1 MKFRNY
7 VITALIVTV
16 LVPFIAWSILQW
28 QDINSTLMREDRDQ
42 RLFTGIGS
50 VFIVERLKGI
60 ETFANYVDSELT
72 KAYQDDL
79 SEADIQQL
87 LTKLTKAQPYL
98 TSLRVVPVND
108 QGLFPPIFK
117 WQLQSHS
124 KFNENEL
131 TFTRPVS
138 SNPKLSIIGTADRD
152 ALFKD
157 IAAMFN
163 MRRVRFV
170 LIDES
175 HRYIWPKLGLSGKE
189 TWGHPLK
196 REGLVHESDTDFWVT
211 ANRFSVGAPSWTMLA
226 IKPQSERVEQREALI
241 QRTIGLALLMVLLTI
256 VVGYFALRPLTRALK
271 QLRFDLD
278 DQGYASESTT
288 IKNGPLEFK
297 EVQRA
302 YRDLRE
308 RLDLQNRTLQT
319 HNSQLVETVDQR
331 SRALATQERLFSMV
345 FDDIQEGMLL
355 LDEHWHIQHAN
366 PAAKKMLP
374 DLSLHELVNTCR
386 TSHQKVGNNMIFYEP
401 ENHDQNLVFECTVLP
416 FGTAR
421 AEGEKG
427 FCLLFSDVTGKAV
440 VERMKNDLI
449 SIVAHELRTPVTAC
463 RLQLDLMVQEHGRT
477 TAIEALLGDLEHLSH
492 IIDDWLAVAKIDG
505 GTYRVEPRIVQLM
518 PLVSKAIRM
527 VRTRYTFS
535 ISLHIAEEAE
545 CLFVDPN
552 AFIELLVNLLTN
564 ACRYARKG
572 EIATVEFH
580 AYFKDMIV
588 IEVVDYGIGF
598 PAEASRRIF
607 DRFFQLE
614 NGNKRRTGGT
624 GLGLVICQAIC
635 EAHGGSIVA
644 ERKEEKTVFRISLPS
659 INTTE
664 SLVV

>member
-72 KAYQDDL
+72 KAFQDNR
-79 SEADIQQL
+79 SEAEIQQL

-98 TSLRVVPVND
+98 TNLRVVPVKEQSLAPSN
-108 QGLFPPIFK
+108 FK

-124 KFNENEL
+124 ELSEL
-131 TFTRPVS
+131 TFSRP
-138 SNPKLSIIGTADRD
+138 LSYDPTLNIIGTANRD
-152 ALFKD
+152 ILFKD

-175 HRYIWPKLGLSGKE
+175 KRYIWPKFGLSGKE
-189 TWGHPLK
+189 TWDRPLT
-196 REGLVHESDTDFWVT
+196 REGIIHESEAEFWVT
-211 ANRFSVGAPSWTMLA
+211 SKRFAAGAPSWTMLA

-241 QRTIGLALLMVLLTI
+241 QRTIGLAILMVLLTI

-278 DQGYASESTT
+278 DQGYAQESTT
-288 IKNGPLEFK
+288 IKSGPLEFK
-297 EVQRA
+297 EVQQA
-302 YRDLRE
+302 YRALRE
-308 RLDLQNRTLQT
+308 RLDQQNRTLQT

-331 SRALATQERLFSMV
+331 SRALATQERLFSMI

-374 DLSLHELVNTCR
+374 DLSLNELVDTCR
-386 TSHQKVGNNMIFYEP
+386 AKHQKVGNTMIFYEP
-401 ENHDQNLVFECTVLP
+401 ENHDQSLVFECTVLP
-416 FGTAR
+416 FGNAR
-421 AEGEKG
+421 SEGEKG

-463 RLQLDLMVQEHGRT
+463 RLQLDLMIEEHGRT
-477 TAIEALLGDLEHLSH
+477 PAIEALLGDLDHLSH

-518 PLVSKAIRM
+518 PLVSKVIRL

-572 EIATVEFH
+572 ETPTIEFH
-580 AYFKDMIV
+580 AYFRDMIV
-588 IEVVDYGIGF
+588 IEVIDYGIGF

-635 EAHGGSIVA
+635 EAHGGTIVA
-644 ERKEEKTVFRISLPS
+644 ERMENKTVFRIALPAVN
-659 INTTE
+659 ITE
-664 SLVV
+664 SQEM